1 MLSVPLPTTKASPN
15 PSRVAMIPT
24 LTPAP
29 NYPIPLVHFLENINY
44 PLRCTKLWFFL
55 TRLWV
60 PADRVFV
67 PVEPRGG
74 LPGSGPPEVPKH
86 GLRGSRGGRE
96 DVAGAPQGLSLSR
109 WESVIS
115 PGSSL
120 LAGRGRGGRRPCA
133 WGYRRALRALPS
145 AGIATRPSG
154 HQPPP
159 RGREQCGR
167 SPPRP
172 QVGEEGARAW
182 GDGRPRKPAWAGGLA
197 PRNPHHG
204 SRPAALLGSF
214 DRPCDACSGPPPQ
227 RCSSPPWPKSSS
239 PLLFLNTWSPPQQA
253 LFPSQYPFPPP
264 PFWYLLQT
272 ERCLCPS
279 PGSSRPGIATH
290 TAFSSRALNPH
301 FFQGLQ
307 GHLPRRSALLS
318 VGLIHQMGAIPFRW
332 VSGNDQLLTP

>member
-24 LTPAP
+24 LTPVP
-29 NYPIPLVHFLENINY
+29 NYPIPFVFFLENINY
-44 PLRCTKLWFFL
+44 PLRCTKLWCFL

-67 PVEPRGG
+67 PAEPRGG
-74 LPGSGPPEVPKH
+74 LPGSGLPEVPKY

-154 HQPPP
+154 HQHPP
-159 RGREQCGR
+159 RGPEQCGR

-182 GDGRPRKPAWAGGLA
+182 GDGRTPQACMGWGPGTQQPSPRVKA
-197 PRNPHHG
+197 
-204 SRPAALLGSF
+204 S
-214 DRPCDACSGPPPQ
+214 C
-227 RCSSPPWPKSSS
+227 PPWE
-239 PLLFLNTWSPPQQA
+239 L
-253 LFPSQYPFPPP
+253 
-264 PFWYLLQT
+264 
-272 ERCLCPS
+272 
-279 PGSSRPGIATH
+279 
-290 TAFSSRALNPH
+290 
-301 FFQGLQ
+301 
-307 GHLPRRSALLS
+307 
-318 VGLIHQMGAIPFRW
+318 
-332 VSGNDQLLTP
+332 